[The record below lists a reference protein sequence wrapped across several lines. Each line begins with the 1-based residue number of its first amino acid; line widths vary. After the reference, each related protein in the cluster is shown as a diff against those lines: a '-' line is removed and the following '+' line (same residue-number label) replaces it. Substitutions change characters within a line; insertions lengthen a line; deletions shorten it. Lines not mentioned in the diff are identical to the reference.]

1 MLGFVCA
8 LVGFGKCGCKAVHLE
23 VMGVQMKW
31 PNHTGVGAMGEA
43 DLLGFALCLGEGEV
57 HTHTKQTCRK
67 AAEQ

>member
-1 MLGFVCA
+1 
-8 LVGFGKCGCKAVHLE
+8 
-23 VMGVQMKW
+23 MKW